1 MDHLTVKI
9 GHQCAFKCNTKPN
22 CPDLSN
28 KMHFLSSAIYCPPF
42 HQIADTPMS
51 WQAIPYKPLKI
62 PMVTFFCWFLTKFN
76 TFWGCLFT
84 LFVLLSPCQQSPW
97 WPKIFF
103 SEGRRGELWVAICHN
118 FAWSRHFPWTWKVR
132 GSKKVTNSCSTKI
145 SRCWKCILCKFSC
158 SSCTSHLLLEVSFI
172 KAPYVCLMER

>member
-1 MDHLTVKI
+1 M
-9 GHQCAFKCNTKPN
+9 
-22 CPDLSN
+22 
-28 KMHFLSSAIYCPPF
+28 LSSEIRSQTVQICPTRCTSYLRQSIARLFTKLPILQCHGKPF
-42 HQIADTPMS
+42 HISLSRPPWS
-51 WQAIPYKPLKI
+51 LLL
-62 PMVTFFCWFLTKFN
+62 CWFLVKLDA
-76 TFWGCLFT
+76 FWVCLFT
-84 LFVLLSPCQQSPW
+84 PIVLLSPRQQSPW

-145 SRCWKCILCKFSC
+145 SRCWKCILCKFFC
-158 SSCTSHLLLEVSFI
+158 SFCTSHLLLEVSFI

>member
-1 MDHLTVKI
+1 M
-9 GHQCAFKCNTKPN
+9 
-22 CPDLSN
+22 
-28 KMHFLSSAIYCPPF
+28 LSSAIRSQTVQICPTRCTSYLRQSIARLFTKLLILQCHGKPF
-42 HQIADTPMS
+42 HISLSRSPWS
-51 WQAIPYKPLKI
+51 LLL
-62 PMVTFFCWFLTKFN
+62 C
-76 TFWGCLFT
+76 CLFT
-84 LFVLLSPCQQSPW
+84 PIVLLSPRQQSPW
-97 WPKIFF
+97 WPKISF
-103 SEGRRGELWVAICHN
+103 SEGRRGDLWDAICHN